1 MASAFGPATGGA
13 GAASGAGAG
22 SGAGSLGG
30 AGSGPALEFLADGN
44 ICGQTLLRL
53 VCRGSAIIAELQR
66 LSQHIPSV
74 MLPSEENPMA
84 AKYAPV
90 LFDFRYLKTPEMF
103 DKQINTSAELGDVDD
118 EFYASHEELLSRFY
132 ALFENVYRYIVDYNK
147 YLGDLIEGFYI
158 QHTLADVLLDTDG
171 KQLMCEALYLL
182 GVMLLTMDTKVPG
195 PVRERLIVAHYRH
208 KGESVTVPIVEL
220 AKLCR
225 DTGFRPG
232 EAASKRPVGYP
243 EEYFRRFPIPKEVVS
258 MVLAR
263 LRTDD
268 VYHQLRVYPAPEHQS
283 FALSQQAS
291 VLYVC
296 LYFSPRTLTEEKKE
310 MREIVD
316 KHFSDNWVVSAP
328 FPSPPLS
335 LELELQFLFFLPPPL
350 YLPRLPSSLIACF
363 RWLVCLLSSAALQVP
378 VYMGALADLTVEWD
392 RYKAAREALQM
403 DALKPETVRALIE
416 RHRGVLL
423 EADRQLNTYLTEG
436 VLTEDFV
443 IDNLPA
449 IMDTLRRTNTS
460 LRWAMLHRR
469 TEHRR
474 FREMILAPSA
484 FGPSPVL
491 LDASLRTAL
500 LELRLKAHVRRLL
513 RGKADKWAADR
524 AETEGMLLELAEYF
538 SGARALTRVEREE
551 ELMNYFN
558 NLAAEVR
565 RLDYADAVLAGR
577 KIRQL
582 IKGLEEVTAFDAVD
596 ASASIKEFLA
606 LARAALLEM
615 VRTVNVTEVVEADID
630 TISDMSF
637 AWELIRDYVA
647 DMHER
652 IRGDPTSVAVLRALF
667 LKLTSVLNT
676 PLVRITQAASRDE
689 ESVAQFYS
697 GELVAFLRR
706 VLEVIPVI
714 VFSTLEGVI
723 RLQTQEMKPLP
734 VRFEVA
740 ALRDL
745 AQADARHDLARRTHQ
760 ISVFTEGV
768 LAMKKTLLGVIK
780 VDPRQIL
787 NDGIRKHLVDQT
799 SRALHSLLVFDT
811 RLGRGRDPK
820 SAIEGQL
827 STLRDVLG
835 GFRKSF
841 EYVQD
846 YIGIYG
852 LKMWQ
857 EEFTR
862 IVRFNTEQEA
872 NKYLRRRILP
882 DASIYQSSA
891 IPVPLYLKP
900 PAGDT
905 SGAIT
910 FMGRLVDALLV
921 LTHPARTVYGPGCL
935 GGAWHDAAGREVAGL
950 GLFNLLSGA
959 VGVPGLGGVDRL
971 LGFAAEREL
980 ARTGKAYAAEL
991 KVGLGDALLKLA
1003 EELQPATALSPG
1015 MAKAF
1020 AALAKR
1026 SPVAKALDALLESL
1040 LNVGQ
1045 AQLLR
1050 RAIAH
1055 ELRFS
1060 CRLESNLL
1068 CGALEAV
1075 NESLLCDIRRH
1086 YATASASASASGSA
1100 GGDADGAAT
1109 GGAGAGAGAAPVSAA
1124 HPLPGAGSD
1133 DALLPA
1139 VTDFCEAAGI
1149 NEPLTKIYAPL
1160 EPQPLM
1166 GLWLALFVT
1175 NAVPRLAFDKEF
1187 GSLIRRKATDG
1198 IDGAP
1203 LVAGLVTLLKQV
1215 HPSVTHDWLCYT
1227 GQFIRSAVHVAVGGA
1242 GKATPVPPDAIL
1254 LLLLVQ
1260 HVARVARI
1268 PDRVVHAHIPPYLF
1282 ETLGTL

>member
-1 MASAFGPATGGA
+1 
-13 GAASGAGAG
+13 
-22 SGAGSLGG
+22 
-30 AGSGPALEFLADGN
+30 
-44 ICGQTLLRL
+44 
-53 VCRGSAIIAELQR
+53 
-66 LSQHIPSV
+66 
-74 MLPSEENPMA
+74 
-84 AKYAPV
+84 
-90 LFDFRYLKTPEMF
+90 
-103 DKQINTSAELGDVDD
+103 
-118 EFYASHEELLSRFY
+118 
-132 ALFENVYRYIVDYNK
+132 
-147 YLGDLIEGFYI
+147 
-158 QHTLADVLLDTDG
+158 
-171 KQLMCEALYLL
+171 
-182 GVMLLTMDTKVPG
+182 
-195 PVRERLIVAHYRH
+195 
-208 KGESVTVPIVEL
+208 
-220 AKLCR
+220 
-225 DTGFRPG
+225 
-232 EAASKRPVGYP
+232 
-243 EEYFRRFPIPKEVVS
+243 
-258 MVLAR
+258 
-263 LRTDD
+263 
-268 VYHQLRVYPAPEHQS
+268 
-283 FALSQQAS
+283 
-291 VLYVC
+291 
-296 LYFSPRTLTEEKKE
+296 
-310 MREIVD
+310 
-316 KHFSDNWVVSAP
+316 
-328 FPSPPLS
+328 
-335 LELELQFLFFLPPPL
+335 
-350 YLPRLPSSLIACF
+350 
-363 RWLVCLLSSAALQVP
+363 
-378 VYMGALADLTVEWD
+378 MGALADLTVEWD

-449 IMDTLRRTNTS
+449 IMDCLRRANTS

-524 AETEGMLLELAEYF
+524 ADTEGMLLELAEYF

-551 ELMNYFN
+551 ELMHYFA

-565 RLDYADAVLAGR
+565 RLDYGDAVLAGR

-637 AWELIRDYVA
+637 AWELVRDYVG
-647 DMHER
+647 DMHDR

-714 VFSTLEGVI
+714 VFATLEGVI

-820 SAIEGQL
+820 VAIEGQL

-900 PAGDT
+900 PPGDT

-910 FMGRLVDALLV
+910 CMGRLVDALLV

-991 KVGLGDALLKLA
+991 KAGLGDALLKLG
-1003 EELQPATALSPG
+1003 EELQPSSALSPG

-1020 AALAKR
+1020 GALAKR
-1026 SPVAKALDALLESL
+1026 SPVAKALEALLDSL
-1040 LNVGQ
+1040 LAVGQ

-1086 YATASASASASGSA
+1086 YATASAGGA
-1100 GGDADGAAT
+1100 GGAGAGDADGGAA
-1109 GGAGAGAGAAPVSAA
+1109 AGGAGAAPVSAA

-1160 EPQPLM
+1160 EPQPLL
-1166 GLWLALFVT
+1166 GLWLSLFVVQ
-1175 NAVPRLAFDKEF
+1175 AVPRLAFDKEF
-1187 GSLIRRKATDG
+1187 GALIRRKPTDG

-1242 GKATPVPPDAIL
+1242 GKPAAVPPEAIL

-1268 PDRVVHAHIPPYLF
+1268 PDRVVHAHVPPYLF